1 LGGSSKGSKEFGK
14 DELNPV
20 TSLETKVQRLREVIS
35 CKKDV
40 YQNIILFD
48 TNLWFLKDM
57 NSNPMHLKQKL
68 QMVTVRLYSIF

>member
-14 DELNPV
+14 DELNPL
-20 TSLETKVQRLREVIS
+20 TSLETEVQRLREVIS

-40 YQNIILFD
+40 HQNIILFD

-57 NSNPMHLKQKL
+57 NSKPIHLKQKFPI
-68 QMVTVRLYSIF
+68 VIVRLYTIF